1 MSESSTSSTSSG
13 STTAD
18 PPPRAGGKARGGV
31 VGIIVVVVGLIMV
44 LAGAVTFVM
53 VQATLA
59 DQNITVA
66 EDADFLA
73 GDDVDGPFSAY
84 AEAMI
89 IGDHAEEIGEGKTYA
104 ELDREDPRRA
114 TVMDAAFLQAS
125 LFTSVVAFGVAL
137 LVIVLGLVL
146 VMLGLTVRSIGRA
159 AAGRP

>member
-1 MSESSTSSTSSG
+1 MSESSAPSTSSG
-13 STTAD
+13 STTTD
-18 PPPRAGGKARGGV
+18 PPPRTGGGKAHGGA
-31 VGIIVVVVGLIMV
+31 VGIIVVVVGLVMV

-53 VQATLA
+53 VQSTLA

-84 AEAMI
+84 AQAMI

-125 LFTSVVAFGVAL
+125 LFTSVVAFGVSL

-146 VMLGLTVRSIGRA
+146 VMLGLAVRSIGRA
-159 AAGRP
+159 AARP